1 MKPTG
6 LNMALLF
13 FCILV
18 LGDVALAG
26 TMYSKKSGVKVT
38 ASKSPLSAVVGK
50 LGHGDAVKVLG
61 ISGRHAKVQLS
72 SGKVGWV
79 FKFKLSDKKV
89 NKRRGRSALSILS
102 GEERIAAREARSGGS
117 IRGLKEVSETYAKGH
132 HIAPAH
138 KEAVDRMELLRI
150 PPEELIR
157 FQQEGQVGEFLG
169 GGQ

>member
-6 LNMALLF
+6 LTIVFLSFCLLVF
-13 FCILV
+13 
-18 LGDVALAG
+18 GGVALAG
-26 TMYSKKSGVKVT
+26 TMYSKKDGVKVT
-38 ASKSPLSAVVGK
+38 VGKSPLSAVVEK

-79 FKFKLSDKKV
+79 FKFKLSEKKV
-89 NKRRGRSALSILS
+89 DKRRGRSALSILS

-132 HIAPAH
+132 NIAPAH
-138 KEAVDRMELLRI
+138 KEAVDRMEQLRI
-150 PPEELIR
+150 PAEELIR
-157 FQQEGQVGEFLG
+157 FQQEGQVGEFSG
-169 GGQ
+169 GEQ